1 MGKALI
7 WLVAMVLG
15 GGICLQEVGCIRHR
29 LVATVAPQVKR
40 VENVLARE
48 TRVLTD
54 SLPKFDS
61 VLDARRS
68 EFNAVVF
75 GQIPKSELTQSVS
88 RVVAEAPA
96 ARAKAVVEAEPAKLL
111 KSGYADHSQVEGV
124 GEVVLILSHD
134 PSESQSQKFITRL
147 DSGKMMLIVHDTGV
161 APRIENLELGDQ
173 IAFCG
178 EYSVGQRG
186 ESITRTHRDPADR
199 AKSGWLKHEG
209 KVYQ

>member
-1 MGKALI
+1 MGKVLI
-7 WLVAMVLG
+7 WLVAMFLG

-29 LVATVAPQVKR
+29 IAATVAPQVKR
-40 VENVLARE
+40 VESVLVRE

-54 SLPKFDS
+54 SLPKFNS
-61 VLDARRS
+61 VLDERRS

-75 GQIPKSELTQSVS
+75 GQIPKTELTQSVS
-88 RVVAEAPA
+88 RVVDAVPVVRTNDVVAYDPA
-96 ARAKAVVEAEPAKLL
+96 TLL
-111 KSGYADHSQVEGV
+111 KNCYADHSQVEGV
-124 GEVVLILSHD
+124 GEVVLILSRD
-134 PSESQSQKFITRL
+134 PSDSHSQKFIARL
-147 DSGKMMLIVHDTGV
+147 DSGKMMLIVHNTGV

-186 ESITRTHRDPADR
+186 ESITRTHRDTANR
-199 AKSGWLKHEG
+199 AKSGWLKHDG